1 MAIPLMVLAIGSIF
15 WGFFSRDMFL
25 GLGSPFF
32 MNTITT
38 SFEHLVAIDAE
49 FASASLKN
57 IPFFLTIL
65 GAVLSF
71 LLINCSITSKEVIF
85 SYKMSK
91 FYRKLYNFLS
101 KKWHFDQLS
110 SEVVVHRLM
119 NFGYRVSFQLL
130 DKGNIEVFGAFGS
143 SIKLLSFSQSLSSY
157 QSGFLFHYSF
167 IMISAVLAFL
177 TLLITLSL
185 NMGLNLLMISLFFS
199 YVIFSI
205 N

>member
-1 MAIPLMVLAIGSIF
+1 
-15 WGFFSRDMFL
+15 MFL

-101 KKWHFDQLS
+101 KK
-110 SEVVVHRLM
+110 
-119 NFGYRVSFQLL
+119 
-130 DKGNIEVFGAFGS
+130 
-143 SIKLLSFSQSLSSY
+143 
-157 QSGFLFHYSF
+157 
-167 IMISAVLAFL
+167 
-177 TLLITLSL
+177 
-185 NMGLNLLMISLFFS
+185 
-199 YVIFSI
+199 
-205 N
+205 